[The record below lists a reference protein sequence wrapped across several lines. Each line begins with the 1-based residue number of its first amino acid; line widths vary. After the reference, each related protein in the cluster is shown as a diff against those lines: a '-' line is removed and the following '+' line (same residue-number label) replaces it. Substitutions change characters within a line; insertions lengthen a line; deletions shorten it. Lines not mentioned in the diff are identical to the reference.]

1 MTQIYQRICVRS
13 SEKTTIEGL
22 SVLNKTV
29 VDDGYINDVD
39 VQKLHYSVTE
49 KLSFLLVSVTREVHE
64 IGREKE

>member
-1 MTQIYQRICVRS
+1 M
-13 SEKTTIEGL
+13 
-22 SVLNKTV
+22 LNKTV